1 MSEANVFW
9 GSLEANKRVL
19 LVALASDRVDHD
31 LRPNYRIAVEDLYI
45 QVARRILLRD
55 PEILILSAAGVGH
68 HRSLRLP
75 SWVPDWTS
83 LTEGKTLDEIA
94 AAGNYHATE
103 HGTRPV
109 VSYDSQLPSV
119 LTIKGCIVDT
129 VSKLSSE
136 RLPLGQGGRLR
147 YVQDTAAWMEEV
159 ISMTEPNETPEI
171 EQPQDSTRGQAQKT
185 SLWKTLTAS
194 GPKTPPANVQKQQQ
208 QQRGRGP
215 PTERGFDN
223 WLAERRE
230 CAARGS
236 LDGLSLGRAARE
248 EVSGFAYH
256 CDRAT
261 RGRRVFVSAAGHLGL
276 AGAGA
281 EVGDVVCVFPG
292 VRTPFA
298 VRRGA
303 GVGDPSAEGN
313 DYVLVGEV
321 YHYGVVSGALG
332 PYLPSAPIRLV

>member
-1 MSEANVFW
+1 M
-9 GSLEANKRVL
+9 
-19 LVALASDRVDHD
+19 ALPTDRVDHD
-31 LRPNYRIAVEDLYI
+31 LRPDYRIAVEELYI

-55 PEILILSAAGVGH
+55 AEILILAVAGIGH
-68 HRSLRLP
+68 RRSLRLP

-83 LTEGKTLDEIA
+83 LTEGMTLDEIA
-94 AAGNYHATE
+94 AAGNYHATK
-103 HGTRPV
+103 HGTRPM
-109 VSYDSQLPSV
+109 VSYDSQYPKV
-119 LTIKGCIVDT
+119 LTIKGYVVDT
-129 VSKLSSE
+129 ISKLSSE
-136 RLPLGQGGRLR
+136 RLPLGSDGRLR
-147 YVQDTAAWMEEV
+147 YVQDTAAWMQEV
-159 ISMTEPNETPEI
+159 ISMTELNETPEI
-171 EQPQDSTRGQAQKT
+171 EHPQDSTRGQAQKT

-194 GPKTPPANVQKQQQ
+194 GPTTPPANSQKRGQQQ

-230 CAARGS
+230 CAAKGS
-236 LDGLSLGRAARE
+236 LDGLSLGRALRE

-261 RGRRVFVSAAGHLGL
+261 RGRRVFASAAGHLGL
-276 AGAGA
+276 APAGA
-281 EVGDVVCVFPG
+281 EVGDAVCVFPG
-292 VRTPFA
+292 IRTPFA
-298 VRRGA
+298 VRRA
-303 GVGDPSAEGN
+303 EMGDPADG

>member
-1 MSEANVFW
+1 M
-9 GSLEANKRVL
+9 
-19 LVALASDRVDHD
+19 ALPTDRVDHD

-55 PEILILSAAGVGH
+55 AEILILAAAGVGH
-68 HRSLRLP
+68 RRSLRLP

-103 HGTRPV
+103 HGTRPT
-109 VSYDSQLPSV
+109 VSYDTQFPKV

-129 VSKLSSE
+129 ISKLSSE
-136 RLPLGQGGRLR
+136 RLPLGREGRLR
-147 YVQDTAAWMEEV
+147 YVQDTAAWTEEV
-159 ISMTEPNETPEI
+159 IRMTDPDEAPET
-171 EQPQDSTRGQAQKT
+171 EQPQDSTRGQAQKM

-194 GPKTPPANVQKQQQ
+194 GPKSPQATGQKRGQQQ
-208 QQRGRGP
+208 QLRGRGP

-230 CAARGS
+230 CAAKGS

-261 RGRRVFVSAAGHLGL
+261 RGRRVFVSSEGHLGL
-276 AGAGA
+276 ADAGA
-281 EVGDVVCVFPG
+281 EVGDAVCVFPG
-292 VRTPFA
+292 IRTPFA
-298 VRRGA
+298 VRRAEMG
-303 GVGDPSAEGN
+303 GPAEG

-321 YHYGVVSGALG
+321 YHYGIVSGALG
-332 PYLPSAPIRLV
+332 PYLPSAPMRLV

>member
-1 MSEANVFW
+1 M
-9 GSLEANKRVL
+9 
-19 LVALASDRVDHD
+19 ALPTDRVDHD
-31 LRPNYRIAVEDLYI
+31 LRPNYRIAVEDFYI

-55 PEILILSAAGVGH
+55 TEILILAAAGVGH
-68 HRSLRLP
+68 RRSLHLP

-103 HGTRPV
+103 HGTRPI
-109 VSYDSQLPSV
+109 VSYDSQFPKV

-129 VSKLSSE
+129 ISKLSSE
-136 RLPLGQGGRLR
+136 RLPLGREGRLR

-159 ISMTEPNETPEI
+159 IRMTEGDEAPEI

-194 GPKTPPANVQKQQQ
+194 GPTTPPVNSQKRGQQ

-215 PTERGFDN
+215 PTKRGFDN

-230 CAARGS
+230 CVAKGS
-236 LDGLSLGRAARE
+236 LDGLSLGRATRE

-261 RGRRVFVSAAGHLGL
+261 RGRRVFVSSAGHLGL
-276 AGAGA
+276 AAAGA
-281 EVGDVVCVFPG
+281 EVGDAVCVFPG
-292 VRTPFA
+292 IRTPFA
-298 VRRGA
+298 VRR
-303 GVGDPSAEGN
+303 AEMGYPAQG

-321 YHYGVVSGALG
+321 YHYGIVSGALG
-332 PYLPSAPIRLV
+332 PYMPSAPIRLV

>member
-1 MSEANVFW
+1 MNRPCLRGVWKLTAY
-9 GSLEANKRVL
+9 AAP
-19 LVALASDRVDHD
+19 LVALPTDRIDHD

-55 PEILILSAAGVGH
+55 AEVLILAAAGIGH
-68 HRSLRLP
+68 RRSLRLP

-83 LTEGKTLDEIA
+83 LTEGMTLDEIA
-94 AAGNYHATE
+94 AAGNYHTTK
-103 HGTRPV
+103 HDTRPI
-109 VSYDSQLPSV
+109 VSHDPLYPNV
-119 LTIKGCIVDT
+119 LTIEGCVVDT
-129 VSKLSSE
+129 ISQLSSE
-136 RLPLGQGGRLR
+136 RQPLGRDGRLR

-159 ISMTEPNETPEI
+159 MRMTELVEI
-171 EQPQDSTRGQAQKT
+171 EQPQDSARGKSERT

-194 GPKTPPANVQKQQQ
+194 GPTTPQTYGQQPP
-208 QQRGRGP
+208 RRGP

-230 CAARGS
+230 CAAKGS
-236 LDGLSLGRAARE
+236 LDGLRLGRSARQ

-276 AGAGA
+276 APAGA
-281 EVGDVVCVFPG
+281 EAGDAVCVFPG
-292 VRTPFA
+292 IRTPFA
-298 VRRGA
+298 VRKN
-303 GVGDPSAEGN
+303 GVRDPAEG

-321 YHYGVVSGALG
+321 YHYGVVSGVLG
-332 PYLPSAPIRLV
+332 PHMPSAPIRLC

>member
-1 MSEANVFW
+1 M
-9 GSLEANKRVL
+9 
-19 LVALASDRVDHD
+19 ALPSDRVDHV
-31 LRPNYRIAVEDLYI
+31 LQPNYRIAVEDLYI

-55 PEILILSAAGVGH
+55 PEVLILSVAGFGH
-68 HRSLRLP
+68 RRSLRLP

-94 AAGNYHATE
+94 AAGDYHATE
-103 HGTRPV
+103 HSTRPI
-109 VSYDSQLPSV
+109 VSYDSQFPEV
-119 LTIKGCIVDT
+119 ITIKGGIVDT
-129 VSKLSSE
+129 ISKLSSE
-136 RLPLGQGGRLR
+136 RLPLGREGRLR

-159 ISMTEPNETPEI
+159 IRMTEPNEPPEI
-171 EQPQDSTRGQAQKT
+171 EQPQDSTGGQAQKT

-194 GPKTPPANVQKQQQ
+194 RPTAPPTTGQKRDQQQKQQQQQ

-230 CAARGS
+230 CAAKGS

-248 EVSGFAYH
+248 EVSGFAHH
-256 CDRAT
+256 CNRAT

-281 EVGDVVCVFPG
+281 EVGDAVCVFPG

-298 VRRGA
+298 VRRHGA
-303 GVGDPSAEGN
+303 GVGDPAAEGD

-332 PYLPSAPIRLV
+332 PYLPSGPIRLV

>member
-1 MSEANVFW
+1 MIRPCLRGVWKLTAY
-9 GSLEANKRVL
+9 AAP
-19 LVALASDRVDHD
+19 LVALPADRIDHD

-55 PEILILSAAGVGH
+55 AEILILAVAGVGH
-68 HRSLRLP
+68 RRSLRLP

-83 LTEGKTLDEIA
+83 LTEGMTLDEIA
-94 AAGNYHATE
+94 AAGNYHATKQDM
-103 HGTRPV
+103 RPI
-109 VSYDSQLPSV
+109 VSCNPLSPKV
-119 LTIKGCIVDT
+119 LAIDGCVVDT
-129 VSKLSSE
+129 ISKLSSE
-136 RLPLGQGGRLR
+136 RQPLGRDGRLR

-159 ISMTEPNETPEI
+159 MRMAGHGEI
-171 EQPQDSTRGQAQKT
+171 EQPQDSTRGKSERT

-194 GPKTPPANVQKQQQ
+194 GPTTSQTYGQNQGQ

-230 CAARGS
+230 CAAKGS
-236 LDGLSLGRAARE
+236 LDGLRLGRAARQ

-276 AGAGA
+276 APAGA
-281 EVGDVVCVFPG
+281 EVGDAVCVFPG
-292 VRTPFA
+292 IRKPFA
-298 VRRGA
+298 VRKN
-303 GVGDPSAEGN
+303 GVRDPAEG

-332 PYLPSAPIRLV
+332 PHMPSAPIRLC